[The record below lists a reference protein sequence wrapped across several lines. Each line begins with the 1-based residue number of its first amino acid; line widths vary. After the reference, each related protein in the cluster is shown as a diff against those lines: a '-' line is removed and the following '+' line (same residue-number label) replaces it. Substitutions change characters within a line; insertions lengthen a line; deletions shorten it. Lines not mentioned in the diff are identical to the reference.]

1 MPAAF
6 PIMHIRMDI
15 PYCWSFL
22 QASYPPLFET
32 LRALISVAAAWH
44 RAVIP
49 PPLERWIF
57 SKSKRP
63 GDALLLGP
71 GKPCSLSIIPN

>member
-1 MPAAF
+1 MPTAF

-44 RAVIP
+44 RAVIKP
-49 PPLERWIF
+49 WAAIGNQGLAASPLTGCRVDVE
-57 SKSKRP
+57 
-63 GDALLLGP
+63 
-71 GKPCSLSIIPN
+71 

>member
-32 LRALISVAAAWH
+32 LRALISVAAA
-44 RAVIP
+44 
-49 PPLERWIF
+49 
-57 SKSKRP
+57 P
-63 GDALLLGP
+63 G
-71 GKPCSLSIIPN
+71 ST